1 MEDDQVVER
10 GSLVNVR
17 RIVNSDAGSVQLQ
30 SDDIELQKS
39 LTLFSV
45 IQRFCRLLH
54 SYFY

>member
-10 GSLVNVR
+10 GRLVNV
-17 RIVNSDAGSVQLQ
+17 ILTAGSVQLQ

-45 IQRFCRLLH
+45 IQRF
-54 SYFY
+54 

>member
-45 IQRFCRLLH
+45 IQRFCR
-54 SYFY
+54 